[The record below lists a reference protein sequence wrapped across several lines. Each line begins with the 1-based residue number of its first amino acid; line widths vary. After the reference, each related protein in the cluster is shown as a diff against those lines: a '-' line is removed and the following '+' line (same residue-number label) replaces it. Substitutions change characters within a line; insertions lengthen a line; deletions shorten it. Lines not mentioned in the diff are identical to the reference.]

1 MKYGD
6 KEIADIPLWE
16 LGAILNR
23 INIALDQRERASQHI
38 KFNADREVNGKK
50 VHKME
55 FPPVNP
61 EFLKIKN
68 AIELEIKRKQEN
80 V

>member
-1 MKYGD
+1 MKYGG
-6 KEIADIPLWE
+6 KEITDIPLWE

-23 INIALDQRERASQHI
+23 MNIALDQRERASQHV

-55 FPPVNP
+55 FPPINQ

-68 AIELEIKRKQEN
+68 EIELEIKRKQSN